1 MTKFTNLIF
10 NEKKKKKNN
19 KKKKKKKINKNKN
32 KNKNYI
38 YNEYNIIL
46 YEGRMLRLS

>member
-10 NEKKKKKNN
+10 NE
-19 KKKKKKKINKNKN
+19 KKKKKINKNKN

-38 YNEYNIIL
+38 YKEYNIK
-46 YEGRMLRLS
+46 YYKGRMLRLS